1 MKYIYLVIYYSVLR
15 YLPSNSFFIKPI
27 GRLSGRLRYY
37 TCRHIFKYCGKGVGI
52 ERLASFGTGK
62 NLIIGDNSNLGI
74 NCKVPS
80 DIKIG
85 NDVMMGPNFTCY
97 TSNHKFDRLDI
108 PMNKQGITPRAKLE
122 IGSDVWIGCDV
133 LLMPGGYIP
142 NGAVVAARSIV
153 TKRFSDNCVIGGVP
167 AKLIKYRK

>member
-1 MKYIYLVIYYSVLR
+1 MRYICLFLYYLVFR
-15 YLPSNSFFIKPI
+15 YLPCNSCFIKPLGSI
-27 GRLSGRLRYY
+27 SGRLRYF
-37 TCRHIFKYCGKGVGI
+37 TCRHIFKHCGKGVGI

-62 NLIIGDNSNLGI
+62 NLVIGDNSNLGI

-85 NDVMMGPNFTCY
+85 DNVMMGPNFTCY

-108 PMNKQGITPRAKLE
+108 PMNKQGTTPRVKLE
-122 IGSDVWIGCDV
+122 IGNDVWIGCDV

-142 NGAVVAARSIV
+142 NGAVVAARSVV
-153 TKRFSDNCVIGGVP
+153 TKRFPDYSVVGG
-167 AKLIKYRK
+167 LLN